1 METAEEAISA
11 AKEQSLILKGK
22 RTKRQRPQS
31 PIPFSIEPPMS
42 SQERDVQE
50 ESTSLVSKEKS
61 LNDETNN
68 NSNKKD
74 NNILI
79 NGVTSSSS
87 ASSSSN
93 NNATLKAAA
102 DEEDQ
107 DMANCLILLAQ
118 GHSLPNHNRNYQQ
131 PHPQQQTRQLMIS
144 YQEPGHNNSN
154 SYRPSS
160 RRFLETSSPNGTST
174 NGGGGRSGY
183 YVYQCKT
190 CDRTFPSFQALGG
203 HRASHK
209 KPKAAAGLHADHDL
223 KKSIYDDAAS
233 LHLNNVLT
241 TTPNNNSNHRSLVV
255 YGKAS
260 NSKVHECGICGAEFA
275 SGQALGGHMRRH
287 RGAVVAAA
295 AASTATV
302 AVAAIAATANTAL
315 SLSPMSF
322 DQMSDGPVHPIQAPV
337 KKPRSAVVSLDL
349 DLNLPAPEDEN
360 RVNGLSFASKQEQEQ
375 TQQKQQR
382 EEQKSLVLS
391 SAPTLVDCH
400 Y

>member
-1 METAEEAISA
+1 MEAAAEAVSA
-11 AKEQSLILKGK
+11 AREQSLILKGK

-31 PIPFSIEPPMS
+31 PIPFSIIPPMS
-42 SQERDVQE
+42 SHEPDAEE

-61 LNDETNN
+61 LNDEINN
-68 NSNKKD
+68 NNIK
-74 NNILI
+74 NNNNTLI

-93 NNATLKAAA
+93 NNATLKATA

-118 GHSLPNHNRNYQQ
+118 GHSLPHLQPQ
-131 PHPQQQTRQLMIS
+131 PHPQQQTRQLMMS
-144 YQEPGHNNSN
+144 YQDSGNNN
-154 SYRPSS
+154 NNAYRSSS
-160 RRFLETSSPNGTST
+160 RRFLETSSSNGTTT
-174 NGGGGRSGY
+174 NGGGGRAGY

-209 KPKAAAGLHADHDL
+209 KPKAAMGLHSNHDH
-223 KKSIYDDAAS
+223 KKSNYDDAVS

-255 YGKAS
+255 YGKGS
-260 NSKVHECGICGAEFA
+260 NNKVHECGICGAEFT

-302 AVAAIAATANTAL
+302 SVAAIPATANTAL

-322 DQMSDGPVHPIQAPV
+322 DQMSEGPIQAPV
-337 KKPRSAVVSLDL
+337 KRARSAVVSLDL

-360 RVNGLSFASKQEQEQ
+360 RVNGLSFASKQEHEQEHEQ
-375 TQQKQQR
+375 TQQKKQR

>member
-11 AKEQSLILKGK
+11 AKEQALILKGK
-22 RTKRQRPQS
+22 RTKRQRLQS
-31 PIPFSIEPPMS
+31 PIPFSIVPPMS
-42 SQERDVQE
+42 SQEPDVEE

-61 LNDETNN
+61 LNDEINTNKN
-68 NSNKKD
+68 D
-74 NNILI
+74 NNMLS
-79 NGVTSSSS
+79 NGVTSP

-93 NNATLKAAA
+93 NNATLKTAA

-118 GHSLPNHNRNYQQ
+118 GHYT
-131 PHPQQQTRQLMIS
+131 PQQQPQQTS
-144 YQEPGHNNSN
+144 NNN
-154 SYRPSS
+154 NNAYRSSS
-160 RRFLETSSPNGTST
+160 RRFLETSNGTTS
-174 NGGGGRSGY
+174 GGRAGY

-209 KPKAAAGLHADHDL
+209 KPKAAAGLHSDHDL
-223 KKSIYDDAAS
+223 KKSIYNDAVS
-233 LHLNNVLT
+233 LHLNNVPT
-241 TTPNNNSNHRSLVV
+241 ATPKNNSSQRSLVV
-255 YGKAS
+255 YGKA
-260 NSKVHECGICGAEFA
+260 NNNKVHECGICGAEFT

-287 RGAVVAAA
+287 RGAVVASAA
-295 AASTATV
+295 SASTATV
-302 AVAAIAATANTAL
+302 RVAATAGTANTAL

-322 DQMSDGPVHPIQAPV
+322 DQMSVHPVQAPV
-337 KKPRSAVVSLDL
+337 KRARSAVVSLDL
-349 DLNLPAPEDEN
+349 DLNLPAPEDVN

-375 TQQKQQR
+375 EHEHEQTHQR
-382 EEQKSLVLS
+382 EEQKTLVLS

>member
-1 METAEEAISA
+1 MEAAAEAVSA
-11 AKEQSLILKGK
+11 AREQSLILKGK

-31 PIPFSIEPPMS
+31 PIPFSIIPPMS
-42 SQERDVQE
+42 SHEPDAEE

-61 LNDETNN
+61 LNDEIKNN
-68 NSNKKD
+68 NNT
-74 NNILI
+74 LI

-93 NNATLKAAA
+93 NNATLKATA

-118 GHSLPNHNRNYQQ
+118 GHSLPHLQPQ
-131 PHPQQQTRQLMIS
+131 PHPQQQTRQLMMS
-144 YQEPGHNNSN
+144 YQDSGNNN
-154 SYRPSS
+154 NNAYRSSS
-160 RRFLETSSPNGTST
+160 RRFLETSSSNGTTT
-174 NGGGGRSGY
+174 NGGGGRAGY

-209 KPKAAAGLHADHDL
+209 KPKAAMGLHSNHDH
-223 KKSIYDDAAS
+223 KKSNYDDAVS

-255 YGKAS
+255 YGKGS
-260 NSKVHECGICGAEFA
+260 NNKVHECGICGAEFT

-302 AVAAIAATANTAL
+302 SVAAIPATANTAL

-322 DQMSDGPVHPIQAPV
+322 DQMSEGPIQAPV
-337 KKPRSAVVSLDL
+337 KRARSAVVSLDL

-360 RVNGLSFASKQEQEQ
+360 RVNGLSFASKQEHEQEHEQ
-375 TQQKQQR
+375 TQQKKQR